1 MSTQE
6 INNQCTGDEEGAET
20 SKNLLTGVENLNE
33 SSNRLETLGKN
44 INAASVY
51 NSIADIKNALNK
63 VYNLARKKDVQL
75 PQLRAAIFLLM
86 APVND
91 RVRSITTFLEI
102 YNLKQQFKT
111 KRRKYKLRMRQA
123 RN

>member
-6 INNQCTGDEEGAET
+6 INSKCDDTEEGEQSSKT
-20 SKNLLTGVENLNE
+20 SLTGVENVNGR
-33 SSNRLETLGKN
+33 SKKLETLGN
-44 INAASVY
+44 NTNAASVY
-51 NSIADIKNALNK
+51 TNIVDIKNALNK
-63 VYNLARKKDVQL
+63 IYNLARKKDVQL
-75 PQLRAAIFLLM
+75 AQLRAAILLLM

-91 RVRSITTFLEI
+91 RVRSIITFLEI

-123 RN
+123 LN

>member
-6 INNQCTGDEEGAET
+6 INNQCPGDEEGAET

-51 NSIADIKNALNK
+51 NNIADIKNALNK
-63 VYNLARKKDVQL
+63 IYNLAMNKDVQL
-75 PQLRAAIFLLM
+75 PQLRAAILLLM

-102 YNLKQQFKT
+102 YCLKQQFKT

-123 RN
+123 LN

>member
-6 INNQCTGDEEGAET
+6 INNQCTGNDESAQA
-20 SKNLLTGVENLNE
+20 SQNLLTGVENLNE

-44 INAASVY
+44 IDAASVY
-51 NSIADIKNALNK
+51 NNIADIKNALNK
-63 VYNLARKKDVQL
+63 IYNLARKKDVQL
-75 PQLRAAIFLLM
+75 PQLRAAILLLM

-102 YNLKQQFKT
+102 YNLKQQFKI

-123 RN
+123 LN

>member
-6 INNQCTGDEEGAET
+6 INNQCNGNEEGAQS

-51 NSIADIKNALNK
+51 NNIADIKNALNK
-63 VYNLARKKDVQL
+63 IYNLARKKDVQL
-75 PQLRAAIFLLM
+75 PQLRAAILLLM

>member
-6 INNQCTGDEEGAET
+6 INSKCDDTEEGEQSSKT
-20 SKNLLTGVENLNE
+20 SLTGVENVNGR
-33 SSNRLETLGKN
+33 SKKLETLGN
-44 INAASVY
+44 NTNAASVY
-51 NSIADIKNALNK
+51 TNIVDIKNALNK
-63 VYNLARKKDVQL
+63 IYNLARKKDVQL
-75 PQLRAAIFLLM
+75 AQLRAAILLFM

-123 RN
+123 LN

>member
-51 NSIADIKNALNK
+51 NNIADIKNALNK
-63 VYNLARKKDVQL
+63 IYNLARKKDVQL
-75 PQLRAAIFLLM
+75 PQLRAAILLLM

-123 RN
+123 QN

>member
-6 INNQCTGDEEGAET
+6 INNQRTGDEEGAET

-75 PQLRAAIFLLM
+75 PQLRAAILLLM

>member
-1 MSTQE
+1 MKRVQKLV
-6 INNQCTGDEEGAET
+6 
-20 SKNLLTGVENLNE
+20 KNLLTGVENLNE

-102 YNLKQQFKT
+102 YNLQQQFKT

-123 RN
+123 LN

>member
-6 INNQCTGDEEGAET
+6 INNQRTGDEEGAET

>member
-6 INNQCTGDEEGAET
+6 INSKCDDTEEGEQSSKT
-20 SKNLLTGVENLNE
+20 SLTGVENLNGR
-33 SSNRLETLGKN
+33 SNKLETLGNN
-44 INAASVY
+44 INAVSVY
-51 NSIADIKNALNK
+51 TNIVDIKNALNK
-63 VYNLARKKDVQL
+63 IYNLARKKDIQL
-75 PQLRAAIFLLM
+75 SQLRAAILLLM

-91 RVRSITTFLEI
+91 RVRSVITFLEI

-123 RN
+123 LN

>member
-1 MSTQE
+1 M
-6 INNQCTGDEEGAET
+6 
-20 SKNLLTGVENLNE
+20 ENLNGG
-33 SSNRLETLGKN
+33 SNYIETLGNN

-51 NSIADIKNALNK
+51 NNIADIKNGLNK
-63 VYNLARKKDVQL
+63 IYNLARKKDVQL
-75 PQLRAAIFLLM
+75 PQLRAAILLLM

-123 RN
+123 LN

>member
-6 INNQCTGDEEGAET
+6 INNQCTGDEEGAKT

-33 SSNRLETLGKN
+33 SSNKLETLGKN
-44 INAASVY
+44 INATSVY
-51 NSIADIKNALNK
+51 NNIADIKNALNK

-75 PQLRAAIFLLM
+75 PQLRAAILLLM

-111 KRRKYKLRMRQA
+111 KRRKYKLRMRHYLE
-123 RN
+123 

>member
-33 SSNRLETLGKN
+33 SSNRIETLGKN

-63 VYNLARKKDVQL
+63 IYNLARKKDVQL
-75 PQLRAAIFLLM
+75 PQLRAAILLLM

-123 RN
+123 LN

>member
-6 INNQCTGDEEGAET
+6 INNQCTGNEEGAQT

-33 SSNRLETLGKN
+33 SSIRLETLGKN

-51 NSIADIKNALNK
+51 NNIADIKNALNK
-63 VYNLARKKDVQL
+63 IYNLARKKDVQL
-75 PQLRAAIFLLM
+75 PQLRAAILLLM

-123 RN
+123 LN

>member
-6 INNQCTGDEEGAET
+6 INSKCDDTEEGEQT
-20 SKNLLTGVENLNE
+20 SKTFLTGVENMNGR
-33 SSNRLETLGKN
+33 SNKLETLGNN
-44 INAASVY
+44 INAVSVY
-51 NSIADIKNALNK
+51 TNIVDIKNALNK
-63 VYNLARKKDVQL
+63 IYNLARKKDVQL
-75 PQLRAAIFLLM
+75 AQLRAAILLLM

-91 RVRSITTFLEI
+91 RVRSIITFLEI

-123 RN
+123 LN

>member
-123 RN
+123 LN

>member
-86 APVND
+86 APVDD

>member
-6 INNQCTGDEEGAET
+6 INNQRTGDEEGAET

-63 VYNLARKKDVQL
+63 IYNLARKKDVQL
-75 PQLRAAIFLLM
+75 PQLRAAILLLM

>member
-1 MSTQE
+1 MPTQE

-63 VYNLARKKDVQL
+63 IYNLARKKDVQL
-75 PQLRAAIFLLM
+75 PQLRAAILLLM

-123 RN
+123 QN

>member
-6 INNQCTGDEEGAET
+6 INSQCTGIDEGAQT
-20 SKNLLTGVENLNE
+20 SKNPLTGVENLNG
-33 SSNRLETLGKN
+33 SSNKLETLGNN

-51 NSIADIKNALNK
+51 SNIADIKNALNK
-63 VYNLARKKDVQL
+63 IYNLARKKDVQL
-75 PQLRAAIFLLM
+75 PQLRAAILLLM

-123 RN
+123 LN

>member
-51 NSIADIKNALNK
+51 NNIADIKNALNK
-63 VYNLARKKDVQL
+63 IYNLARKKDVQL
-75 PQLRAAIFLLM
+75 PQLRAAILLLM

-123 RN
+123 LN

>member
-1 MSTQE
+1 MTTQE
-6 INNQCTGDEEGAET
+6 INSKCNGIEEGEPGSENPLKSLET
-20 SKNLLTGVENLNE
+20 MTAR
-33 SSNRLETLGKN
+33 SNRLETLGNN

-51 NSIADIKNALNK
+51 NNIADIKNALNK
-63 VYNLARKKDVQL
+63 IYNLARKKDVQL
-75 PQLRAAIFLLM
+75 AQLRAAILLFM

-123 RN
+123 LN